1 VSNEKN
7 DIKNFSAEDIARYW
21 EGNMSAQEMH
31 ALEAAAMDDPFLA
44 DALEGYNAVQPAT
57 IPADVEELRARL
69 TARTHD
75 KKTVP
80 LRGSNAKWWRVAAV
94 LIFLGGASLL
104 AYKLLLQPDQDKLA
118 KQEAPAPAEAAN
130 TAPVL
135 PRDTITAGTA
145 GNGQRIVL
153 PDSTKRSPQ
162 SYSFTTNKPGVK
174 QEGNASA
181 AAKTTAS
188 SPVPDLSAYKADT
201 LQAGAIAE
209 LKEKVS
215 NDSVL
220 VAANDANRLNKALQ
234 GRVSGVTTQQP
245 SPAITRAPNA
255 EGNQA
260 YYYNNFSG
268 RVVDQQNNAIPYA
281 SVRVNNNQV
290 AATNNEGIFQIRS
303 ADTVLD
309 LSVNSVGYQ
318 PRNFTLRGNQ
328 PTQDVA
334 LERSNSK
341 MSEVVVVS
349 GAYRKKSSAKEKEE
363 EKPSN
368 LNTASMTA
376 QPVSGWDAFN
386 DYLEANRRVDDAN
399 KGLKGEVIV
408 TFEVNK
414 SGQLSD
420 FGIEKSLSKWHDAE
434 ATRLVKEGPA
444 WKLLRG
450 KKARARVIVGF

>member
-1 VSNEKN
+1 MSNEKN

-21 EGNMSAQEMH
+21 EGKMSAQEMH

-44 DALEGYNAVQPAT
+44 DALEGYNAVKPAT

-69 TARTHD
+69 IERTHD

-80 LRGSNAKWWRVAAV
+80 LRENNAKWWRVAAV

-104 AYKLLLQPDQDKLA
+104 AYKLLLQEDQNKLA
-118 KQEAPAPAEAAN
+118 KQEAPAPGESAN
-130 TAPVL
+130 TAPAL
-135 PRDTITAGTA
+135 PRDTITAASGE
-145 GNGQRIVL
+145 RIV
-153 PDSTKRSPQ
+153 PHDSSKDASE
-162 SYSFTTNKPGVK
+162 SYGLTINKPGVNP
-174 QEGNASA
+174 QGNASA
-181 AAKTTAS
+181 AAKTAS
-188 SPVPDLSAYKADT
+188 SPVPDLSAYRADT
-201 LQAGAIAE
+201 LQAGAVAD

-215 NDSVL
+215 KDSVL

-234 GRVSGVTTQQP
+234 GRVPGVTTQQP
-245 SPAITRAPNA
+245 SPATNRAPDA

-260 YYYNNFSG
+260 FYYNNFSG

-281 SVRVNNNQV
+281 SVRVNNNQLV
-290 AATNNEGIFQIRS
+290 STNNEGIFQIRS

-309 LSVNSVGYQ
+309 LSVTSMGYQ

-341 MSEVVVVS
+341 MSEVVVS

-399 KGLKGEVIV
+399 RGLKGEVVV
-408 TFEVNK
+408 TFQVNK

-420 FGIEKSLSKWHDAE
+420 FGIEKSLSAWHDAE